1 MEIQKFRVA
10 CLYRVS
16 TKMQVDGDDIPMQ
29 KTACREFI
37 DSMKNWELVFEY
49 SEKGVSGYKLS
60 AEKRDVLQQLKIDA
74 EKKKF
79 DILLVFMF
87 DRLGRKEDETPFIVE
102 WLDKKGIQV
111 WSVKEGQQR
120 FDSRVDKLLNY
131 IRYWQSGG
139 ESEKTSI
146 RVDEKHSQMVKEGIF
161 RGGVAPYGY
170 KLVKSGVENRKG
182 RELKRLEIDEEESK
196 VVRTVYRLAY
206 EQGYGG
212 LRIAQYLNENGIKPR
227 KGEKWALS
235 VTNYMLRNPIYKG
248 YITYGKTS
256 FKGNKSGRQRPADW
270 ILSEK
275 PNEPLTIVPE
285 SIWNKV
291 QLVRNMRTPERY
303 KAENM
308 DYSSYPLQTKSPLLF
323 IGFIKCGHCGA
334 ALSTSYSKKSWTR
347 KDGTVNN
354 ITTPVYRCS
363 GKACGNLDCS
373 GQYTYGRDKIE
384 NTVLNEVYKFRERL
398 KLIDL
403 EKEIVKLKARN
414 MENDQ
419 VLLKRMRKELEEY
432 EKNLGVYENE
442 VVNCILGKSEFKKD
456 TLAKLI
462 DETENKKRELQEK
475 MEKLHKVIETKKIE
489 VEDMVSLQ
497 KLIPVWKEE
506 FDRGNAEKR
515 KMMLAQIISEIKVW
529 KDKVEV
535 SVRMS
540 IHDFIAGVD
549 ASERLKHNY
558 LNGRQPRLEAGHR
571 CRGDQKPCGHQIGP
585 RFHHTV
591 SQ

>member
-37 DSMKNWELVFEY
+37 GSMKNWELVFEY

-60 AEKRDVLQQLKIDA
+60 AEKRDVLQQLKNDA
-74 EKKKF
+74 EKNKF

-146 RVDEKHSQMVKEGIF
+146 RVDEKHSQMVKEGIY

-182 RELKRLEIDEEESK
+182 RELKRLEIDEEESR
-196 VVRTVYRLAY
+196 VVRTVFRLAY

-256 FKGNKSGRQRPADW
+256 FKGNKSGRQSPADW

-275 PNEPLTIVPE
+275 PNEALIIVPE

-291 QLVRNMRTPERY
+291 QLVRNMRMPERY

-334 ALSTSYSKKSWTR
+334 ALSTGYSKKSWTR
-347 KDGTVNN
+347 KDGTANS
-354 ITTPVYRCS
+354 ITQPVYRCS
-363 GKACGNLDCS
+363 GKAYGNLDCS

-384 NTVLNEVYKFRERL
+384 HTVLNEVYKFLEKL
-398 KLIDL
+398 KQVDL
-403 EKEIVKLKARN
+403 EREIAKLKARN
-414 MENDQ
+414 IEGDQ
-419 VLLKRMRKELEEY
+419 FLLKRMQKDLEEY

-442 VVNCILGKSEFKKD
+442 IVNSILGKSEFKKD

-462 DETENKKRELQEK
+462 GETENKKRELLEK
-475 MEKLHKVIETKKIE
+475 MEKLRKVIESKKIE
-489 VEDMVSLQ
+489 IEDMVSLQ
-497 KLIPVWKEE
+497 RLIPVWKEE
-506 FDRGNAEKR
+506 FDKGNSEKR

-529 KDKVEV
+529 KDRVEV
-535 SVRMS
+535 TVRMS
-540 IHDFIAGVD
+540 IHDFIAGVN
-549 ASERLKHNY
+549 ASEGLKQNY
-558 LNGRQPRLEAGHR
+558 INGGCHLDSCTANKVLEYLISAE
-571 CRGDQKPCGHQIGP
+571 I
-585 RFHHTV
+585 T
-591 SQ
+591 S

>member
-1 MEIQKFRVA
+1 MDIQKFRVA

-29 KTACREFI
+29 KTACRDFI
-37 DSMKNWELVFEY
+37 GSMKNWELVSEY

-60 AEKRDVLQQLKIDA
+60 AEKRDVLQQLKSDA

-120 FDSRVDKLLNY
+120 FDNRVDKLLNY

-139 ESEKTSI
+139 ESEKTSM

-170 KLVKSGVENRKG
+170 KLVKSGVENKKG
-182 RELKRLEIDEEESK
+182 RELKKLEIDEEESK
-196 VVRTVYRLAY
+196 IVRIVYRLAF

-212 LRIAQYLNENGIKPR
+212 LRIAQYLNEKGIKPR
-227 KGEKWALS
+227 KCEKWALS

-256 FKGNKSGRQRPADW
+256 YKGNKSGRQKPGDW
-270 ILSEK
+270 ILSDK
-275 PNEPLTIVPE
+275 PNEELIIISE

-291 QLVRNMRTPERY
+291 QLVRNIRTPERF
-303 KAENM
+303 KIENM
-308 DYSSYPLQTKSPLLF
+308 DYASYPLQTKSPLLF

-334 ALSTSYSKKSWTR
+334 ALSTGYSKKSWTK
-347 KDGTVNN
+347 KDGTVNS

-363 GKACGNLDCS
+363 GKAYGNLDCS
-373 GQYTYGRDKIE
+373 GQYTYGKDKIE
-384 NTVLNEVYKFRERL
+384 STVLNEVYKFLERL
-398 KLIDL
+398 KPVDL
-403 EKEIVKLKARN
+403 EKEIAKLKVRN
-414 MENDQ
+414 IEGDQ
-419 VLLKRMRKELEEY
+419 FLLKRMQKDMKEY
-432 EKNLGVYENE
+432 KKNLEAFENE
-442 VVNCILGKSEFKKD
+442 VVNSILGKSEFKKD

-462 DETENKKRELQEK
+462 NETENKKRELLGK
-475 MEKLHKVIETKKIE
+475 IEKLQRVTESKKIE
-489 VEDMVSLQ
+489 AEDMASLQ

-506 FDRGNAEKR
+506 FDEGNVEKR
-515 KMMLAQIISEIKVW
+515 KMMLAQIVSEIKVW
-529 KDKVEV
+529 RDKVEV
-535 SVRMS
+535 NVKMS
-540 IHDFIAGVD
+540 INDFIAGIND
-549 ASERLKHNY
+549 SGRLEHKY
-558 LNGRQPRLEAGHR
+558 LNGGQSGLEAGHR
-571 CRGDQKPCGHQIGP
+571 YRGDQKPCEQQIEP
-585 RFHHTV
+585 RLHNIV
-591 SQ
+591 S